1 MTNASSDASCIL
13 CGIVAGTSPARVVYE
28 DDKTMA
34 FLDIAPAA
42 PGHTLVI
49 PKAHVPHLLES
60 TPEGAAAVIQTA
72 RIVARLIDARLQPDG
87 LTLFQAIKEAGWQE
101 VHHLHV
107 HVVPRWNG
115 DELVRPYDPAPA
127 SESELDTVLAQLST
141 TPSS

>member
-1 MTNASSDASCIL
+1 MTNATTDPSCTF
-13 CGIVAGTSPARVVYE
+13 CGIVAGTVPARVVYE
-28 DDKTMA
+28 DDKTLA

-72 RIVARLIDARLQPDG
+72 RVVARLIDARLQPDG
-87 LTLFQAIKEAGWQE
+87 LTLFQAIKEAGWQD
-101 VHHLHV
+101 VPHLHV

-115 DELVRPYDPAPA
+115 DELVRPYDPAA
-127 SESELDTVLAQLST
+127 GDEAELDAVLAQLT
-141 TPSS
+141 TASSS

>member
-1 MTNASSDASCIL
+1 MTSATPDLSCVF
-13 CGIVAGTSPARVVYE
+13 CDIVAGAVPARVVYE
-28 DDKTMA
+28 DDKTLA

-72 RIVARLIDARLQPDG
+72 RIVARLLDEKLQPDG
-87 LTLFQAIKEAGWQE
+87 LTLFQAIKEAGWQD
-101 VHHLHV
+101 VPHLHV

-115 DELVRPYDPAPA
+115 DELVRPYDPAQATPD
-127 SESELDTVLAQLST
+127 ELDAVLKQLST
-141 TPSS
+141 AS

>member
-1 MTNASSDASCIL
+1 MTSATADPTCIF
-13 CGIVAGTSPARVVYE
+13 CDIVAGAAPARVVYE
-28 DDKTMA
+28 DDRTLA

-60 TPEGAAAVIQTA
+60 TPEGAAAVIQSA
-72 RIVARLIDARLQPDG
+72 RIVARLLDEKLQPDG
-87 LTLFQAIKEAGWQE
+87 LTLFQAIKEAGWQD
-101 VHHLHV
+101 VPHLHV

-115 DELVRPYDPAPA
+115 DELVRPYDPTMA
-127 SESELDTVLAQLST
+127 SAAELDAVLAQLSP